1 MTKKVIQEQHHW
13 RQYFAKFSGI
23 FYPSRPSQYYQSE
36 PESFVETTF
45 TRPTTIPRF
54 ADDSLIHIAW
64 ALLVEHYTGEQDVVF
79 GTMLVPSDTLC
90 ATGTTNPIMPLR
102 INLQDCLVIR
112 DLQTKIPAQ
121 TAKLLQREPADL
133 EQIAQAS
140 DEARLACNFTT
151 LLVAT
156 SNLQHDAVSSY
167 SYGFHSGQKSLD
179 CLARPLI
186 VEYKCEKD
194 LLSIRARFHSSSIG
208 TQQVRRILRHLC
220 YLMKSIETANL
231 STLLKSL
238 RVCTAEDRLDL
249 EDWNANIS
257 PKLDECAHHMII
269 RHVQRR
275 PQALA
280 VHSWDGDLTYHE
292 LDVAS
297 SILAY
302 RLHSLGVSPEVLV
315 PLRFTKSKW
324 AVVAMLGVIKAG
336 GAFVSIDPSAPASR
350 NNMILQEAG
359 VHFILTSTATPLA
372 GGLAITKQIFVD
384 ELYESV
390 NSPQGLGDIAFATP
404 VTSLNLLY
412 VIFTSGSTGVPKGVA
427 IHHSSFCSSA
437 LQHSKAMLMD
447 HCSRVFQFSSF
458 TFDGCILEILTTL
471 FVGGCIC
478 VPTEAERMD
487 DIGGAMARLNVTWS
501 VLTPTVTRLLDPKS
515 IPSLKTLVL
524 AGEAVSARDLS
535 RWPAD
540 IDLIIGY
547 GPSECAIIST
557 VLKVDQLNL
566 QASALGFPTGS
577 ALWVVDEEEHDNLLP
592 IGAEGELIIEGP
604 IVGRCYL
611 NNPSKTAQAF
621 IPTPKW
627 AQSTIHDTSHRRFYK
642 SGDIVRFDSDGS
654 LHYVRRK
661 DTQVKLRGQ
670 RIELS
675 EVEIRV
681 KEALP
686 DFDVAAE
693 IVRIEGEINR
703 AVLVAFVASRV
714 NFTFMTGV
722 DGNQNTIT
730 NISTERQGPEIL
742 PYSNFTQVFRHARS
756 QLVQTLPTYMIPA
769 IFVPLT
775 DLPMTTSGKTDRRRL
790 QTIAADSS
798 IIESAAL
805 AELGTD
811 GEKATPVTAI
821 EKDMHALWCSLLN
834 LGPESVGTEDHFFRL
849 GADSITAMRLVTLAK
864 AKSIDVTVAEIFRH
878 PILSDLAKNVAL
890 EDQQMETSIIPPFA
904 LLPGGQKTVHVLS
917 QQNSLPMDLIED
929 AYPCTPLQEGLML
942 LSIRDGSYIGH
953 EVYKLPRSIDV
964 IRFQQAWETVVA
976 IQPIWRTRIVQAEG
990 IGSIQVVMKG
1000 GIQWQTSSDLQQYL
1014 QDGPAQAMTL
1024 GKQLC
1029 ELALVYSNSEEAP
1042 YFVLRAHHSLY
1053 DGWSIA
1059 LTLNR
1064 VCEAYHGLVIAA
1076 SAPFN
1081 IFIQHLS
1088 KAEGNGA
1095 QTKSF
1100 WASYLAEMENMLLP
1114 AKTLRKDESRDND
1127 HVKLHIDWKRD
1138 DRSDFTSFTYIKAAW
1153 AMVLQQF
1160 TVCDDIVF
1168 GTTISGR
1175 NASVLGIE
1183 NIVGPTITT
1192 VPVRARFHEDL
1203 TVRAFLEKLQNDA
1216 ADTIHY
1222 EQTGLQNI
1230 QRASSDAAKACQFD
1244 SLLILQAERQSTRQV
1259 EEVFGAH
1266 CLTEDPA
1273 SFNSY
1278 AVTLDFDLD
1287 PLGMNVT
1294 AGFKTSAFEKSG
1306 VRRLLAQLQHNLQ
1319 QLVGTKQQAPLTS
1332 LITVNQTDLQQ
1343 IEAWNKEEGLSAEV
1357 SHPCAHSL
1365 VKQQAERR
1373 PQADAV
1379 CAWDGKFSY
1388 EELDV
1393 FSTRLAVHLSRL
1405 GVGPNIVV
1413 PLCFEKS
1420 RWTIVAMVGVLKA
1433 GGGFLSVDPNGPR
1446 ERAEYVCAHANA
1458 MIGLTSASLTGFFES
1473 IIDSSLIVDANFI
1486 ASLPEAPAQTVHH
1499 GQPGGIMY
1507 VIFTSGS
1514 TGQPKGCVIEHRAYM
1529 AAAIRIS
1536 SAHKIHERTRCFQFS
1551 SYLFDVAIEDIFTT
1565 LISGGCICIASEA
1578 EISNDLTSALIR
1590 YEATHIETTPTVA
1603 SLIDFTEIPRL
1614 QTVVLAGES
1623 ANKSL
1628 VAQDNSSIRFINS
1641 YGLSECA
1648 ITNIVTREI
1657 DPRNLAN
1664 IGYPVACS
1672 AWIVN
1677 PSNHDILLPIGAG
1690 GELLIEGPV
1699 LARGYL
1705 NQPDL
1710 TSNAFIPAPLWAK
1723 LQPGNAER
1731 RFYKTG
1737 DIVRYDPNGSIVH
1750 LGRKDNQVK
1759 LRGQRIELGEVES
1772 RIKELLPNF
1781 SNTAEIIKLNSDA
1794 ERLMLVVF
1802 LSRNAYQG
1810 RPSDHEVV
1818 NTNQVTN
1825 RPGCV
1830 DEIKVLPYDVFEQ
1843 DIAAL
1848 AERLAQSLPVYM
1860 IPSFF
1865 IPLSGMPRSTSG
1877 KSDRHR
1883 LKSIAAQLSA
1893 KQLADLQ
1900 LTHGVYK
1907 APGTKIEH
1915 DLHALCCK
1923 VLKLNPDS
1931 VSMTDHFFR
1940 LGGDSIMAMRLAA
1953 TARRLQLSVSVADI
1967 FQNPILSDLAQRVEK
1982 VTEAT
1987 NISALPVFKMLT
1999 GGRATIERL
2008 AAELEISPDLIEDA
2022 YPCTA
2027 LQEGL
2032 MVLSLKDEGS
2042 YVGREIYELA
2052 SVDIP
2057 RFKQAW
2063 EKVVELSPIWR
2074 TVIVQLDGVGTL
2086 QVILKEKI
2094 KWQTFSNLEEYLAA
2108 DRAKPIGFGDLLS
2121 RLAILPNEEET
2132 TSQFILTTHHAAQDA
2147 WSLSLSLDLV
2157 TDAYKGKTIQKCYDF
2172 NHFINHVNAKDVN
2185 NTEAFWKEYLAD
2197 LSGSLFPSLPSQ
2209 DYQVKADTELD
2220 WSFRWMRPQ
2229 SCDFTIT
2236 TLLRAAWAILVET
2249 YTGEP
2254 DVVFGTT
2261 LTGRNATMRGIE
2273 EVMGPTITTVPFRI
2287 RLGSTQTVRDVLV
2300 DVQRGSSQI
2309 IPHEQYGLQNIS
2321 RLSDQ
2326 AKQAC
2331 NFSTLL
2337 VIQVERDQ
2345 QKSSEIFGK
2354 ALLSEGNIAFTS
2366 QPVLLECSIN
2376 QDKVTFRSSFDST
2389 ILKPLQV
2396 RRMLYHLQHILVSL
2410 GNADCKTTLQSL
2422 RGCGSNDL
2430 QDIMAWNRAIS
2441 PKVDDCVHE
2450 VIRRQAIRAPDA
2462 MAVCSWDG
2470 NLTYDELDASA
2481 STLARHL
2488 MQLGVGPET
2497 LVPLRFQRSKWAVIA
2512 MLGVIKAGGAF
2523 VSLDLSAPTSRNNFI
2538 LKEATLNFIL
2548 TSRSAPPTDSL
2559 SIDNYIFV
2567 DQLCTSK
2574 ERHAS
2579 QGLGDNNNASSQVV
2593 RGSNLLYVIFT
2604 SGSTGVPKGVAITH
2618 SNFSSVAPVHIQSMH
2633 LHSRS
2638 RVLHFSSFTFD
2649 AVILEVLTTLT
2660 AGGCICIPT
2669 ETERMNN
2676 LSQFIERCEVNWAM
2690 LTPSV
2695 ARLLKYRKTPTL
2707 RTLVLIGETVC
2718 IQDLDM
2724 HSEKLNVMIGY
2735 GPTECCIISTVYQNA
2750 ESEAVSGSLG
2760 RPVGCAMW
2768 IVDANN
2774 HDVLLPIGSEGELL
2788 IEGHNIGRGY
2798 LNNAEMT
2805 TKSFISSPKWAVS
2818 QDEGVAGRRFYKTGD
2833 IVRYAADGSLVFL
2846 GRKDTQVK
2854 LRGQRLEL
2862 GEVQARVQEAF
2873 PGSHAVAE
2881 IVYLGE
2887 GETKNATL
2895 TAFLS
2900 DVDNDTKN
2908 TDSAARNL
2916 PEADESDP
2924 GTGHLHKQIR
2934 VSPLASFGKS
2944 LMEITGQLT
2953 ESLPAYMVPS
2963 LFIPITSMP
2972 LSSSGKVDR
2981 QQLRTLAERLTSAQL
2996 RDLQQSD
3003 LERAAPET
3011 EAEKTLQVLWS
3022 KVLKIARESIC
3033 ARDHFFRLGGDSIAA
3048 MRLVAAARA
3057 ENIRIRVMDI
3067 FENPVLYSLA
3077 GTMESTDASTHL
3089 QLLSAFSILPEMS
3102 QATLEAILKDIAHQ
3116 NKIPTGLIEDAYPCT
3131 PLQEGLML
3139 LSIRDRGSYI
3149 GREIFELPCSLDLG
3163 RFKGAWENVI
3173 NSQPIW
3179 TTRIVQVESMG
3190 TMQLVIRGGIQWNE
3204 SSDTRLLD
3212 ETVPEMGFGTAL
3224 SQFSLVRDEASQK
3237 RFFILAIHHALYDAH
3252 SLNLTLRQVCDA
3264 YRGLQTHSLIPFK
3277 YFIRH
3282 MVHSD
3287 LDGPEC
3293 HAFWSSYLAGTD
3305 AQPFPVFDSTK
3316 RDARGSSTV
3325 EARIEW
3331 RRESQSTFSPFNFI
3345 KAAWAI
3351 LIRQYTACDDVVF
3364 GVTVNGR
3371 NASLLGIDNV
3381 VGPTITSVPIRV
3393 NIPGYL
3399 TIEELLLQIQS
3410 DAIKMIPFEQK
3421 GLQNIQ
3427 KIGEDIRT
3435 ACQFNSL
3442 LVLQASDDIE
3452 SDVSDVFGTN
3462 CLADGADDDKF
3473 NSYALTLE
3481 FHLDSEG
3488 MRVHASFKRTAVD
3501 ELQVRRFVHQLQHIL
3516 QQISNTEMA
3525 CRVSLMESINSV
3537 DLNQIVKWNQQTTTT
3552 MKDAC
3557 AHDLISLQ
3565 VEKSP
3570 RADAVCAWDG
3580 NLTYQELDT
3589 LSTEVAIHL
3598 VKLGISPRTLVPLC
3612 FEKSKWTV
3620 VAMLGVLKAG
3630 AGFLSIDPKGP
3641 RDRAAYICEQ
3651 AAATIALT
3659 SASLSGYFDDMISSS
3674 IRIDSDFMIARDAQQ
3689 KHQVTLP
3696 SSKPENVMYV
3706 IFTSGSTG
3714 QPKGCVIDHKG
3725 YVSGALAVTER
3736 LMMGPTTRCLQFS
3749 SYTFDTAIEEIF
3761 STLITGGC
3769 VCVPSEAERMDD
3781 LTGAINRYRVSMV
3794 DLTPSVAALVDYAD
3808 TKTLDNVV
3816 LGGEMATHILT
3827 GKGENEIRFMNSY
3840 GLTECAIT
3848 NTVAGDISK
3857 HGPSNIGKPVGCSA
3871 WIVSPQDSNILLPI
3885 GAEGEL
3891 LIDGPA
3897 LARGYLNDPE
3907 RTAKA
3912 FIPAPRWAKHAIVGN
3927 STERSFYKT
3936 GDIVRYVSDGSLT
3949 YVGRKDSQV
3958 KLRGQ
3963 RIELGE
3969 VEARTREALPGF
3981 MVVTDIINF
3990 EEKAGS
3996 AALVAFISKSTTYCG
4011 LHRQVASQHAN
4022 NGDCAQEDIRF
4033 LPHSD
4038 FAAVLAPVVDRLA
4051 RSLPV
4056 YMIPSLFI
4064 PLTALPL
4071 NTSGKTDKRKLRA
4084 MISDLRGRDLE
4095 GLWQS
4100 NHIKTPPKTKMEHV
4114 MQSLWCKTLG
4124 LNAESIGREDH
4135 FFRLGGDSISVMR
4148 LVAAARNEQVQLTVL
4163 DVFQAP
4169 TLCDL
4174 CQRGQ
4179 DSKPGRLRTSAM
4191 ESESAQHLDDIT
4203 TDTNLRAL
4211 LPDVAI
4217 ESVFSTTDFQ
4227 ALAITKNRHE
4237 SHGFITYITA
4247 EYDHIVDTNTV
4258 RESCQAVFAHHE
4270 ILRALFVQFQG
4281 RYYHVVTKH
4290 MPCEFEQYA
4299 SPGDLDA
4306 FCRAQI
4312 QKDLKTSIRLEEA
4325 TFKAILVKGDA
4336 NDALIIRISHAQY
4349 DGISL
4354 PLLFRDLERAYSGE
4368 SLTES
4373 HWMSYFMRALDNV
4386 NRDDAKAFWT
4396 RLLEGSTMTQLAAIP
4411 QPRSPKKVACAECVI
4426 SLPTLAPLGIT
4437 FASILKASWSL
4448 ILAELSTSKDT
4459 TFGHLVS
4466 GRTMALEHIDQVFG
4480 PCINIIPIRVQ
4491 VESTVVNLLHQIQDQ
4506 QIAALPFEN
4515 LGFNTIMN
4523 ECTSWQPEQRRF
4535 TSIIQH
4541 QNMPESSDVFPL
4553 HGANCKLKYFAAPAD
4568 VTDAWVITT
4577 PHGPSVHVTINYFEG
4592 VLEPV
4597 FVDGLLDRLCGL
4609 LQRIPTSLDRNVSEL
4624 MEG

>member
-1 MTKKVIQEQHHW
+1 
-13 RQYFAKFSGI
+13 
-23 FYPSRPSQYYQSE
+23 
-36 PESFVETTF
+36 
-45 TRPTTIPRF
+45 
-54 ADDSLIHIAW
+54 
-64 ALLVEHYTGEQDVVF
+64 
-79 GTMLVPSDTLC
+79 
-90 ATGTTNPIMPLR
+90 MPLR

-112 DLQTKIPAQ
+112 DLQTEIPAQ
-121 TAKLLQREPADL
+121 ITHFLQREPADL
-133 EQIAQAS
+133 EKIAQAS

-151 LLVAT
+151 LLVAS
-156 SNLQHDAVSSY
+156 SNLQHDAVSSH
-167 SYGFHSGQKSLD
+167 SNGFHSGQKTLG

-186 VEYKCEKD
+186 VEYKCEKE
-194 LLSIRARFHSSSIG
+194 LLSIRARFDSSFIG
-208 TQQVRRILRHLC
+208 AQQVRRILRHLR
-220 YLMKSIETANL
+220 YLMKKIETANL
-231 STLLKSL
+231 STLLRSL
-238 RVCTAEDRLDL
+238 RVCTFEDRLDL

-336 GAFVSIDPSAPASR
+336 GAFVSIDSSAPASR

-359 VHFILTSTATPLA
+359 VNFILTSTATPPA

-390 NSPQGLGDIAFATP
+390 NSPQNLEDIAFATP
-404 VTSLNLLY
+404 VTSSNLLY
-412 VIFTSGSTGVPKGVA
+412 VIFTSGSTGIPKGVA

-501 VLTPTVTRLLDPKS
+501 VLTPTVTRLLDPKAT
-515 IPSLKTLVL
+515 PSLKTLVL
-524 AGEAVSARDLS
+524 AGEAVSAQDLS

-540 IDLIIGY
+540 INLIIGY

-557 VLKVDQLNL
+557 VLKVDQSNL

-577 ALWVVDEEEHDNLLP
+577 ALWVVDEDEQDNLLP

-621 IPTPKW
+621 ISAPKW

-693 IVRIEGEINR
+693 IVKVEGEINR
-703 AVLVAFVASRV
+703 AVLIAFVASRV
-714 NFTFMTGV
+714 NFTVMPGV

-730 NISTERQGPEIL
+730 GISTERQTPEIL
-742 PYSNFTQVFRHARS
+742 PHSNFTHVFRHARS

-775 DLPMTTSGKTDRRRL
+775 EVPMTTSGKTDRRRL
-790 QTIAADSS
+790 RTIAADPS
-798 IIESAAL
+798 IIKSTAL

-864 AKSIDVTVAEIFRH
+864 EKGINVTVAEIFRH
-878 PILSDLAKNVAL
+878 PTLSDLAKHITL
-890 EDQQMETSIIPPFA
+890 EDQQTETSIIPPFA
-904 LLPGGQKTVHVLS
+904 LLPGDRETVHVIS
-917 QQNSLPMDLIED
+917 QQNGLSVDLIED

-964 IRFQQAWETVVA
+964 TRFQQAWETVVA
-976 IQPIWRTRIVQAEG
+976 VQPIWRSRIVQAEG

-1000 GIQWQTSSDLQQYL
+1000 GIRWHISSDLQKYL

-1024 GKQLC
+1024 GKELC
-1029 ELALVYSNSEEAP
+1029 EFALVYSNTEETP

-1064 VCEAYHGLVIAA
+1064 VCEAYHGLAMAA
-1076 SAPFN
+1076 SASFN

-1088 KAEGNGA
+1088 RVEEKGA

-1100 WASYLAEMENMLLP
+1100 WASYLAEMGNKLLP
-1114 AKTLRKDESRDND
+1114 AKASHKDESRDND
-1127 HVKLHIDWKRD
+1127 HVRLHIDWKRD
-1138 DRSDFTSFTYIKAAW
+1138 DRSEFTSFTYIKAAW

-1175 NASVLGIE
+1175 NASVSGIE

-1192 VPVRARFHEDL
+1192 IPVRARFNEDL
-1203 TVRAFLEKLQNDA
+1203 TVRAFLEKLQTDA
-1216 ADTIHY
+1216 ADTIQY

-1230 QRASSDAAKACQFD
+1230 QRASSGAAKACQFD
-1244 SLLILQAERQSTRQV
+1244 SLLVLQADKQSMQQV
-1259 EEVFGAH
+1259 EEVFGTH

-1287 PLGMNVT
+1287 PLGMKVT
-1294 AGFKTSAFEKSG
+1294 AGFKTRVFEKSHVG
-1306 VRRLLAQLQHNLQ
+1306 RLLAQLQHNLQ
-1319 QLVGTKQQAPLTS
+1319 QLAGTKQEAPLAS
-1332 LITVNQTDLQQ
+1332 LATIKQTDLHQ
-1343 IEAWNKEEGLSAEV
+1343 IEAWNKEGLSAKV
-1357 SHPCAHSL
+1357 SHPCAHQL
-1365 VKQQAERR
+1365 IKQQAQLR

-1379 CAWDGKFSY
+1379 CAWDGDLSY
-1388 EELDV
+1388 EELDF

-1405 GVGPNIVV
+1405 GVGPDIVI

-1420 RWTIVAMVGVLKA
+1420 RWTIVAMVAVLKA

-1446 ERAEYVCAHANA
+1446 ERAEYVCKHVNA
-1458 MIGLTSASLTGFFES
+1458 IIGLTSASFTGFFES
-1473 IIDSSLIVDANFI
+1473 IVDSSLVIDANFI
-1486 ASLPEAPAQTVHH
+1486 ASLPEVPSQTVHH
-1499 GQPGGIMY
+1499 GQPESIMY

-1578 EISNDLTSALIR
+1578 EISNDLTSAIIR

-1603 SLIDFTEIPRL
+1603 SIINFTEISRL

-1628 VAQDNSSIRFINS
+1628 VVQETSSIRFINS

-1657 DPRNLAN
+1657 DRHNLGN

-1677 PSNHDILLPIGAG
+1677 PSNHDILLPIGAE

-1710 TSNAFIPAPLWAK
+1710 TSNVFISAPLWAK
-1723 LQPGNAER
+1723 RQPGGAER

-1737 DIVRYDPNGSIVH
+1737 DVVRYDSNGSIVH

-1781 SNTAEIIKLNSDA
+1781 SNAAEMIQLNGDA
-1794 ERLMLVVF
+1794 ERSMLVVF
-1802 LSRNAYQG
+1802 LSRNTYQG
-1810 RPSDHEVV
+1810 RPPDHEVD
-1818 NTNQVTN
+1818 NTNQVPN

-1830 DEIKVLPYDVFEQ
+1830 DEINVLPYAVFEQ
-1843 DIAAL
+1843 DIASL
-1848 AERLAQSLPVYM
+1848 AERLTLSLPIYM
-1860 IPSFF
+1860 IPSLF
-1865 IPLSGMPRSTSG
+1865 IPLSGIPRSTSG
-1877 KSDRHR
+1877 KSDRRR
-1883 LKSIAAQLSA
+1883 LKSIAAQLS
-1893 KQLADLQ
+1893 KTQMADLQ

-1907 APGTKIEH
+1907 TPGTKIEH
-1915 DLHALCCK
+1915 ELHALCCK
-1923 VLKLNPDS
+1923 VLRLNPDS

-1953 TARRLQLSVSVADI
+1953 MARRLQLSISVADI
-1967 FQNPILSDLAQRVEK
+1967 FQKPVLSDLSQCVEV
-1982 VTEAT
+1982 VTEAAG
-1987 NISALPVFKMLT
+1987 ISALPAFKMLT
-1999 GGRATIERL
+1999 GGRTTIERI
-2008 AAELEISPDLIEDA
+2008 AAELDISSDLIEDA

-2032 MVLSLKDEGS
+2032 MLLSLKDEGS
-2042 YVGREIYELA
+2042 YVGREIYDLA

-2086 QVILKEKI
+2086 QVVLREKI
-2094 KWQTFSNLEEYLAA
+2094 KWQASSNLEEYLAA

-2121 RLAILPNEEET
+2121 RHAILPNEEEKI
-2132 TSQFILTTHHAAQDA
+2132 SQFILTTHHAAQDA
-2147 WSLSLSLDLV
+2147 WSLSLSLNLV
-2157 TDAYKGKTIQKCYDF
+2157 IDAYKDETIQKCHDF
-2172 NHFINHVNAKDVN
+2172 NLFINHVIAKDVN

-2197 LSGSLFPSLPSQ
+2197 FSGSLFPSFPFQ

-2249 YTGEP
+2249 YTGER

-2273 EVMGPTITTVPFRI
+2273 KVMGPTITTVPFRI
-2287 RLGSTQTVRDVLV
+2287 RLGSTQTARDVLV
-2300 DVQRGSSQI
+2300 DVQQGSSQM

-2337 VIQVERDQ
+2337 VIQVEQDQ
-2345 QKSSEIFGK
+2345 QKASEIFGK

-2389 ILKPLQV
+2389 ILEALQV

-2422 RGCGSNDL
+2422 RTCNSSDL
-2430 QDIMAWNRAIS
+2430 QEIVAWNRAIT
-2441 PKVDDCVHE
+2441 PKLDDCVHE
-2450 VIRRQAIRAPDA
+2450 VIWRQAIRTPDA
-2462 MAVCSWDG
+2462 TAVCSWDG
-2470 NLTYDELDASA
+2470 DLTYDELDASA

-2488 MQLGVGPET
+2488 MQLGVGPEV

-2538 LKEATLNFIL
+2538 LKETNLNFIL

-2567 DQLCTSK
+2567 DELCTTK
-2574 ERHAS
+2574 EKHAS
-2579 QGLGDNNNASSQVV
+2579 QELVDKMRASSQVV

-2604 SGSTGVPKGVAITH
+2604 SGSTGVPKGVGITH
-2618 SNFSSVAPVHIQSMH
+2618 SNFSSVVPEHIRSMH

-2638 RVLHFSSFTFD
+2638 RVLHFTSFTFD

-2676 LSQFIERCEVNWAM
+2676 LSQFIEHREVNWAM

-2695 ARLLKYRKTPTL
+2695 ARLLKYRKNPTL
-2707 RTLVLIGETVC
+2707 RTLVLVGEAVS

-2724 HSEKLNVMIGY
+2724 HSETLNVMIGY
-2735 GPTECCIISTVYQNA
+2735 GPTECCIISSVYQNS
-2750 ESEAVSGSLG
+2750 ESEAASGALG

-2774 HDVLLPIGSEGELL
+2774 HDVLLPIGSDGELL

-2805 TKSFISSPKWAVS
+2805 TNSFISSPKWAIS
-2818 QDEGVAGRRFYKTGD
+2818 PDEGVTERRFYKTGD

-2881 IVYLGE
+2881 VVYLGE
-2887 GETKNATL
+2887 GETKNAIL

-2900 DVDNDTKN
+2900 DVEHATKN
-2908 TDSAARNL
+2908 TDSAARNQ

-2924 GTGHLHKQIR
+2924 GIGHLQEQIR

-2944 LMEITGQLT
+2944 LTEITSLLT

-2963 LFIPITSMP
+2963 LFIPLTSMP
-2972 LSSSGKVDR
+2972 LSKSGKIDR
-2981 QQLRTLAERLTSAQL
+2981 QQLRKLAESLTSAQL

-3003 LERAAPET
+3003 LERTAPET
-3011 EAEKTLQVLWS
+3011 EAEKALQALWS
-3022 KVLKIARESIC
+3022 KVLKIAHESIC
-3033 ARDHFFRLGGDSIAA
+3033 VRDHFFRLGGDSIAA

-3057 ENIRIRVMDI
+3057 ENIRIRVVDI

-3077 GTMESTDASTHL
+3077 GNMESIDASNHL
-3089 QLLSAFSILPEMS
+3089 QPLSAFSLFPEMS
-3102 QATLEAILKDIAHQ
+3102 QATLEAILNDTAQQ

-3149 GREIFELPCSLDLG
+3149 GREIFKLPRTLDLG
-3163 RFKGAWENVI
+3163 RFKSAWEKVI

-3179 TTRIVQVESMG
+3179 RTRIVQVENMG
-3190 TMQLVIRGGIQWNE
+3190 TVQLVIRGDIHWNE
-3204 SSDTRLLD
+3204 SFDLRVLD
-3212 ETVPEMGFGTAL
+3212 ETVPEMGFGAAL
-3224 SQFSLVRDEASQK
+3224 SQFSLVRDEASQDN
-3237 RFFILAIHHALYDAH
+3237 FFILAIHHALYDAH
-3252 SLNLTLRQVCDA
+3252 SLKLALRQVCDV
-3264 YRGLQTHSLIPFK
+3264 YWGLQTHALVPFN
-3277 YFIRH
+3277 YFIQL

-3293 HAFWSSYLAGTD
+3293 HSFWSSYLAGTD

-3316 RDARGSSTV
+3316 RDARGSGTV
-3325 EARIEW
+3325 ETRIEW
-3331 RRESQSTFSPFNFI
+3331 SRRPQSTFSPFNFI

-3351 LIRQYTACDDVVF
+3351 LIRQYTACEDVVF

-3371 NASLLGIDNV
+3371 NASLPGIENV

-3393 NIPGYL
+3393 NIPGDL

-3427 KIGEDIRT
+3427 NIGADTRT
-3435 ACQFNSL
+3435 ACEFNSL
-3442 LVLQASDDIE
+3442 LVLQVSDDNQ

-3462 CLADGADDDKF
+3462 CLADGVDDDKF

-3481 FHLDSEG
+3481 CHLHASG
-3488 MRVHASFKRTAVD
+3488 IKVQASFKRNALD
-3501 ELQVRRFVHQLQHIL
+3501 ELQVRRIVHQLQHVL
-3516 QQISNTEMA
+3516 QQLSNTEMA
-3525 CRVSLMESINSV
+3525 CKVSLMESINSV

-3552 MKDAC
+3552 MKEVC
-3557 AHDLISLQ
+3557 AHDLIRLQ
-3565 VEKSP
+3565 VDKSP

-3589 LSTEVAIHL
+3589 LSTDLAIHL
-3598 VKLGISPRTLVPLC
+3598 VKLGVSPKSLVPLC
-3612 FEKSKWTV
+3612 FEKSQWTV

-3651 AAATIALT
+3651 AEATIALT
-3659 SASLSGYFDDMISSS
+3659 SASLSGYFDDMTSSS
-3674 IRIDSDFMIARDAQQ
+3674 IRVDSDFMLASDAQQ
-3689 KHQVTLP
+3689 NHQVTLP
-3696 SSKPENVMYV
+3696 SSEPENVMYV

-3714 QPKGCVIDHKG
+3714 QPKGCVVDHKG

-3769 VCVPSEAERMDD
+3769 VCIPSDAERMND

-3794 DLTPSVAALVDYAD
+3794 DLTPSVAALVNYAT
-3808 TKTLDNVV
+3808 TKSLRNVV

-3827 GKGENEIRFMNSY
+3827 GNGENEIRFMNSY

-3848 NTVAGDISK
+3848 NTIAGDIGK

-3891 LIDGPA
+3891 IIDGPA

-3912 FIPAPRWAKHAIVGN
+3912 FIPTPRWAKHAMVGN
-3927 STERSFYKT
+3927 GTESSFYKT
-3936 GDIVRYVSDGSLT
+3936 GDIVRFVSDGSLT

-3981 MVVTDIINF
+3981 MVATDIISF
-3990 EEKAGS
+3990 EEKAGL
-3996 AALVAFISKSTTYCG
+3996 AVLVAFISKSATYSS

-4022 NGDCAQEDIRF
+4022 NGERPQEDIRF

-4038 FAAVLAPVVDRLA
+4038 FAAILAPVVDWLA
-4051 RSLPV
+4051 RLLPV

-4071 NTSGKTDKRKLRA
+4071 TTSGKTDKRKLRT
-4084 MISDLRGRDLE
+4084 MISDLRGKELE
-4095 GLWQS
+4095 DLWQS

-4114 MQSLWCKTLG
+4114 MQNLWCKTLG
-4124 LNAESIGREDH
+4124 LDAASIGREDH

-4148 LVAAARNEQVQLTVL
+4148 LVAAARNEKIQLTVL
-4163 DVFQAP
+4163 DVFQTP

-4179 DSKPGRLRTSAM
+4179 DYKPEQSRTSVM
-4191 ESESAQHLDDIT
+4191 ESESTQHVDEIS
-4203 TDTNLRAL
+4203 TDTNFRAL
-4211 LPDVAI
+4211 IPDVAI

-4227 ALAITKNRHE
+4227 ALAITKNRYE
-4237 SHGFITYITA
+4237 SHGFMTYITA
-4247 EYDHIVDTNTV
+4247 EYDRIVDTKTV
-4258 RESCQAVFAHHE
+4258 RESCQAVFSHHE

-4290 MPCEFEQYA
+4290 LHCEFEQYA

-4306 FCRAQI
+4306 FCQAQI
-4312 QKDLKTSIRLEEA
+4312 QRDLETSIQPKEA
-4325 TFKAILVKGDA
+4325 AFKAILVKGDA

-4354 PLLFRDLERAYSGE
+4354 PLLFRDLEAAYLRE

-4373 HWMSYFMRALDNV
+4373 RRMSYFTRALDNV

-4411 QPRSPKKVACAECVI
+4411 KPRSPKKVACAECVI
-4426 SLPTLAPLGIT
+4426 SLASLAPLGIT
-4437 FASILKASWSL
+4437 FASILKASWGL

-4491 VESTVVNLLHQIQDQ
+4491 VESTVGNLLHKIQDQ

-4523 ECTSWQPEQRRF
+4523 ECTSWQPDQRRF

-4577 PHGPSVHVTINYFEG
+4577 PHGPSVHVAINYFEE
-4592 VLEPV
+4592 VLEPI

-4624 MEG
+4624 MDGWS